1 MPFKTDLN
9 PSKKGLRIVTMS
21 LARYRWAKIF
31 GRSFRHRLDRNKG
44 TGYLLGSGR
53 PEAGT
58 GYLLGSGRGSVRMN
72 GLNGIY

>member
-1 MPFKTDLN
+1 MPFETDLN

-44 TGYLLGSGR
+44 TGDY
-53 PEAGT
+53 GT
-58 GYLLGSGRGSVRMN
+58 GDYW
-72 GLNGIY
+72 